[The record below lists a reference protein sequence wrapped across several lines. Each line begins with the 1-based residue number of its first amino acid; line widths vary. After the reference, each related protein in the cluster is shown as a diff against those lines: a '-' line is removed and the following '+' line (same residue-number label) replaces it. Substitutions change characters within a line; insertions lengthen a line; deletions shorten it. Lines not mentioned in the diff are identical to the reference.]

1 MAGPEGEPPP
11 APVAGNQR
19 ASEAAVSAPPL
30 PSLRR
35 ERMELTRAR
44 EIELRDVGGLALEMV
59 RRERFK
65 PDLLRRR
72 CAEVLGLEQ
81 RIQELDS
88 LLAAA
93 EVAARRPGAE
103 VCGCGALI
111 VRGAHFCSHC
121 GRPARETPPVVACSH
136 CREPLPADANFCTLC
151 GRPAAFEALAQA
163 DEAAQAD
170 VAVRSGEPEPGST

>member
-1 MAGPEGEPPP
+1 M
-11 APVAGNQR
+11 
-19 ASEAAVSAPPL
+19 
-30 PSLRR
+30 
-35 ERMELTRAR
+35 RAR

-65 PDLLRRR
+65 PDLLGRR
-72 CAEVLGLEQ
+72 CAEVLRLEQ
-81 RIQELDS
+81 RLQELDS

-121 GRPARETPPVVACSH
+121 GRPARETAPVVTCSH
-136 CREPLPADANFCTLC
+136 CGEPLPADANFCPTC
-151 GRPAAFEALAQA
+151 GTHVAGDAFARVGGAAPT
-163 DEAAQAD
+163 D
-170 VAVRSGEPEPGST
+170 VAVRSGEPERGTG